1 MKKALINCLTCLAA
15 IEFAIALIP
24 AIGANFALAQDEPQ
38 ATQQEAT
45 AAEID
50 KALTEKWKNLP
61 PQEKER
67 LKEKYKTLKEMTPQE
82 RQALK
87 ENLKRFKGLPQ
98 QKQEMLK
105 QKWQKIS
112 PEERQNLRQ
121 KYKRLHEMTP
131 QERERFLEKH
141 RKWKGMSDEDKQ
153 RLRRKHEIKR
163 DVPKTRLPKA
173 GLKGGKR

>member
-15 IEFAIALIP
+15 IEFAIALILS
-24 AIGANFALAQDEPQ
+24 IGANFALAQDEPQ
-38 ATQQEAT
+38 ATRQEAT

-67 LKEKYKTLKEMTPQE
+67 LKEKYKTLKE
-82 RQALK
+82 
-87 ENLKRFKGLPQ
+87 
-98 QKQEMLK
+98 
-105 QKWQKIS
+105 KWQKIKDLPPEKRQAVLNNCKKWQNLS

-153 RLRRKHEIKR
+153 RLRRKHETKR